1 MRNIVGATVG
11 RSVGETVGRSV
22 GCPGLVTVGELVGV

>member
-1 MRNIVGATVG
+1 VRNIVGATVG